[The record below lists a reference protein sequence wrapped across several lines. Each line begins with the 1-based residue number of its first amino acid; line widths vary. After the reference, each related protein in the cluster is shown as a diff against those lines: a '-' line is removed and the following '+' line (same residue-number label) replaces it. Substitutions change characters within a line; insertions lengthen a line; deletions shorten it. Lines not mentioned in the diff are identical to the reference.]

1 MTLRARF
8 RGNYGYPLNPQRPI
22 GAKAVD
28 HQTRMSEVGCREP
41 TVAQSL
47 IYWCFALLDSFSG
60 LRLGIVDLD
69 LQHWVSCQQ
78 FRRNL
83 LGSTLFRK
91 VSLKVSV
98 DNHHV
103 AGFGRDISPL
113 NISGLLLFDAES

>member
-1 MTLRARF
+1 
-8 RGNYGYPLNPQRPI
+8 
-22 GAKAVD
+22 
-28 HQTRMSEVGCREP
+28 MSEVGCRKP

-69 LQHWVSCQQ
+69 LQHWVPCQQ

-91 VSLKVSV
+91 VSLKVSI
-98 DNHHV
+98 DNHIRLR
-103 AGFGRDISPL
+103 ARYQP
-113 NISGLLLFDAES
+113 AEYFWAAAVRCGELICSCQVVLAAALRGQVSASSAEH